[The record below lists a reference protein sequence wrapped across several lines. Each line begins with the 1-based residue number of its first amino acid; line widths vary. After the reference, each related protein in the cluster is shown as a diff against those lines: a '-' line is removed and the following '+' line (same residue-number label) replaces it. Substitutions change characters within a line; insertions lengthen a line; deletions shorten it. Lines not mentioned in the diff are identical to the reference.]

1 MDLFL
6 KTLAATARLNQ
17 LCARLG
23 NPFFYCNGNFPWV
36 AQLERDWRFV
46 RVELDRLLERKE
58 QLPAIQ
64 EIITGASSIT
74 QDQGWK
80 LFVLI
85 CHGVRSPR
93 NIKLCPQTWRIV
105 QQIPGLRTAIFS
117 IFEPGKRLPPH
128 RGPYNGVLRAH
139 LGLLVPEPPSACA
152 IRVGSEVR
160 SWREGEVLIFDDSHE
175 HETWNDTDGQRA
187 VLFIDFLRPLR
198 FPANIVN
205 RTLLTAALFTP
216 YLREGR
222 ENLRRWERRVS

>member
-6 KTLAATARLNQ
+6 KMLAATARLNQ
-17 LCARLG
+17 LRSRLG
-23 NPFFYCNGNFPWV
+23 NPFFYRNGDFPW
-36 AQLERDWRFV
+36 AAKFERDWRFV
-46 RVELDRLLERKE
+46 RVEFDRLMERRD
-58 QLPAIQ
+58 QLPAVQ

-85 CHGVRSPR
+85 CHGIRSQR

-105 QQIPGLRTAIFS
+105 QQVPGLRTAMFS

-152 IRVGSEVR
+152 IRVGSEIR

-198 FPANIVN
+198 FPANILN

-222 ENLRRWERRVS
+222 ENLRRWERQSS